1 MTYLLR
7 TRRECL
13 SRNSPRAG
21 CLRIMRTFCLVFAGC
36 FLPITGCAFHT
47 RMQSG
52 SFVSLKPD
60 SVWKSAAVPLVP
72 GDTEVNAD
80 SFVDK
85 YGTGVPNAPECSEI
99 DFLLESAKSACK
111 ADSFGEAHILLRKAL
126 ASIKE
131 KEGDDRSW
139 PDAENYSNEAARV
152 YAEEMPPEY
161 ADSIPD
167 EISMLVFQRQ
177 LSQSLDTLRLS
188 PGDSI
193 VLKKLVCQKGISY
206 NFPILW
212 NDKVYRS
219 LCFFARSKKGSLDKW
234 LTRSAY
240 YQPFM
245 ERMFADS
252 GLPTDLSYLPL
263 VESGFEPCAYSR
275 RHASGMWQFIASTG
289 TRYGLRKN
297 YWIDERRDLVQST
310 KAAIRYLKK
319 LYDQFGDWQLAIA
332 AYNCGENGVA
342 SALGKSSS
350 SSFWRLCLP
359 RETRNYVPEFIS
371 AIIVAKNPGC
381 FGYALARSDT
391 FDLDTMLIDE
401 CINIQ
406 SVADS
411 LGIPATDLRAM
422 NPHLLHWCTPPA
434 LSQVHLYLPKG
445 LKSRLA
451 QALNRHPEAFKVV
464 WYGYQVKPG
473 ENLSSIARQFKVPLE
488 AVKSINGFNDACRLA
503 EGRHV
508 LIPIPIH
515 MSTAQAYAIAEDLKH
530 NESSEAQKPG
540 KNGVV
545 RYRVRSGDTV
555 WELADL
561 FHVSAGDICTWNNLA
576 DQRVKAGQCLVL
588 HPGKTRT
595 TATVASP
602 RVSSPPAGQSSSFAK
617 YRVLRGETLF
627 AISRKLSVSVS
638 DLITRNGMDSNNP
651 VIFAGQNLLYD
662 REHRVAA
669 RSRQP
674 DTLFYRVCK
683 GDNLYSLASSF
694 SVTVTDIRH
703 ANNLAQSS
711 VIKAGDLIRIP
722 VSKRIS
728 SGASKSYP
736 ATVASN
742 GEHP

>member
-1 MTYLLR
+1 
-7 TRRECL
+7 
-13 SRNSPRAG
+13 
-21 CLRIMRTFCLVFAGC
+21 
-36 FLPITGCAFHT
+36 
-47 RMQSG
+47 MQSG

-60 SVWKSAAVPLVP
+60 TVCRSAAVPLVP

-85 YGTGVPNAPECSEI
+85 YGTDVPNAPECSEI

-111 ADSFGEAHILLRKAL
+111 ADSFGEAHVLLRKAL
-126 ASIKE
+126 VSIKE
-131 KEGDDRSW
+131 KEEDDRSW
-139 PDAENYSNEAARV
+139 PDAENYSNEVARV

-167 EISMLVFQRQ
+167 EISMLVFQKQ
-177 LSQSLDTLRLS
+177 LSKSLDTLKLS
-188 PGDSI
+188 HGDSI
-193 VLKKLVCQKGISY
+193 VLKKLACQKGISY
-206 NFPILW
+206 NFPIPW

-234 LTRSAY
+234 LTRAAY

-245 ERMFADS
+245 RRMFADS

-263 VESGFEPCAYSR
+263 IESGFEPCAYSR

-289 TRYGLRKN
+289 TRYGLRNN
-297 YWIDERRDLVQST
+297 YWIDERRDPVQST
-310 KAAIRYLKK
+310 TAAIGYLKK
-319 LYDQFGDWQLAIA
+319 LYNQFGDWQLAIA

-342 SALGKSSS
+342 GALGKSSS
-350 SSFWRLCLP
+350 SSFWRLYLP

-371 AIIVAKNPGC
+371 AIIVAKNPEC
-381 FGYALARSDT
+381 FGYALAHSDT

-411 LGIPATDLRAM
+411 LRIPATDLRAM

-434 LSQVHLYLPKG
+434 LSQIHLYLPKG
-445 LKSRLA
+445 LKPRLA
-451 QALNRHPEAFKVV
+451 QALTRHPEAFKVV

-473 ENLSSIARQFKVPLE
+473 EKLSTIARQFKVPLE
-488 AVKSINGFNDACRLA
+488 AVKSINGFDDVCRLA
-503 EGRHV
+503 EGQQL

-540 KNGVV
+540 KNGLV

-555 WELADL
+555 WELASL
-561 FHVSAGDICTWNNLA
+561 FRVSAGDICAWNNLA
-576 DQRVKAGQCLVL
+576 DQRIKAGQCLVL
-588 HPGKTRT
+588 HTGKTRA
-595 TATVASP
+595 TATVTPS
-602 RVSSPPAGQSSSFAK
+602 VSSPPARQGSSFAK
-617 YRVLRGETLF
+617 YQVVRGETLF

-638 DLITRNGMDSNNP
+638 DLITWNGMDSNNP
-651 VIFAGQNLLYD
+651 VIFAGQNLLYE
-662 REHRVAA
+662 REHRVIA

-694 SVTVTDIRH
+694 SVTVNDIRH
-703 ANNLAQSS
+703 ANNLAPSS
-711 VIKAGDLIRIP
+711 VIKTGDLIRIP

-728 SGASKSYP
+728 SAASKSYP

-742 GEHP
+742 EEHP